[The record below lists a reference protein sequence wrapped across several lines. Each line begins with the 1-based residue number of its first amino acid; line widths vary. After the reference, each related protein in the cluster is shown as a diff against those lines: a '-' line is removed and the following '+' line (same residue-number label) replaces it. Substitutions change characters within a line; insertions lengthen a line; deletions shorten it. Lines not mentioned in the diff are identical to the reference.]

1 MPRLSFATVET
12 FTTNIAISREN
23 VMNALSLLADW

>member
-1 MPRLSFATVET
+1 MPRLLSATLQT
-12 FTTNIAISREN
+12 FTTNVGISREN